1 MLITQFFKNFL
12 HSSQSSGIVLMVC
25 VGISLMIANSSIADS
40 FQALLDQKI
49 GTEIFQLNYP
59 LSIWIN
65 DGLMAIFFLLVG
77 LEIKR
82 EIIEGELSSV
92 KSASLPIVAAIGGML
107 VPALIFY
114 VFNYGT
120 AYEKGWAIPMATD
133 IAFSLAIISMLGR
146 KVPLSLKIFL
156 AALAIVDDLGAIVVI
171 ALFYTDQI
179 HWNYLALSGL
189 MVAILMILNFL
200 NFKKHVFYVIPGI
213 ILWYFMHH
221 SGIHATIA
229 GVLLAFTI
237 PTNLSTTEL
246 SPLEKL
252 EQKLHLP
259 VNFLIMPIF
268 ALANTNITFKAG
280 MVDGLFSNFGY
291 GIIVGLFL
299 GKIVGINLFSW
310 IFIQLKISSLPEKSS
325 WSQML
330 GAGFLAGI
338 GFTMSI
344 FIALLSFK
352 NHPEIQ
358 DEAKF
363 AVLVA
368 SIISGI
374 SGYLLLKFVA
384 KRKLNR
390 KKYGT
395 N

>member
-25 VGISLMIANSSIADS
+25 VGISLMIANSSIAES

-114 VFNYGT
+114 AFNYGT
-120 AYEKGWAIPMATD
+120 PYEKGWAIPMATD

-259 VNFLIMPIF
+259 VNFLIMPLF

-363 AVLVA
+363 AILVA

>member
-1 MLITQFFKNFL
+1 MTITNYFKKFF
-12 HSSQSSGIVLMVC
+12 HSSQSSGIILILC
-25 VGISLMIANSSIADS
+25 VAISLLIANSSLGES
-40 FQALLDQKI
+40 FQNLLDKNI
-49 GTEIFQLNYP
+49 GTELFHLNYP

-82 EIIEGELSSV
+82 EIVEGELSNF
-92 KSASLPIVAAIGGML
+92 KSASLPIIAAIGGMI
-107 VPALIFY
+107 VPAIIYFL
-114 VFNYGT
+114 FNHGT
-120 AYEKGWAIPMATD
+120 EYAKGWAIPMATD

-156 AALAIVDDLGAIVVI
+156 AALAIVDDLGAILVI
-171 ALFYTDQI
+171 AVFYTDQI
-179 HWNYLALSGL
+179 HWDYLGLSAL
-189 MVAILMILNFL
+189 MVTILVALNFF
-200 NFKKHVFYVIPGI
+200 NFKKHIFYIIPGLF
-213 ILWYFMHH
+213 LWYFMHH

-237 PTNLSTTEL
+237 PTNISTTEI

-268 ALANTNITFKAG
+268 ALANTNITFHSG
-280 MVDGLFSNFGY
+280 MVDGLFTNFGY
-291 GIIVGLFL
+291 GIILGLFL
-299 GKIVGINLFSW
+299 GKLLGISFFSW
-310 IFIQLKISSLPEKSS
+310 IFIKLKISSLPDQSS
-325 WSQML
+325 WTQMM
-330 GAGFLAGI
+330 GAALLAGI

-352 NHPEIQ
+352 GHPEIQ

-368 SIISGI
+368 SVISGFA
-374 SGYLLLKFVA
+374 GYSLLRYVGKKKITKTA
-384 KRKLNR
+384 KA
-390 KKYGT
+390 
-395 N
+395 